1 MKKILSGILAVV
13 LCLSLCACG
22 SAKSSATE
30 YRAEAP
36 ATAANYYSENSGLA
50 MMDAAAEEYAYG
62 AEMPVPVDGGESG
75 KAPAVNPEKIIYSA
89 DATVET
95 TDFEG
100 TIEGLTKLIAGYKA
114 YTESSSISGANY
126 QSIQSG
132 GRQTRNADYVIRVP
146 VENFDKLMSSLSS
159 LGNVP
164 YNHVYTEN
172 VSAQYYDTEARLK
185 TYQAQEERLTE
196 LLDMADTVTEVIE
209 IENEL
214 SEVRYRI
221 ESLQTT
227 LRGWDSKVAYS
238 TVCLSIQEVQEYTPE
253 DIPGYG
259 RRLLRSLADGFDN
272 LGYFV
277 LDLAE
282 ALPVIILLAVLAVGI
297 VHVVKKTAR
306 KRKAKKSE

>member
-1 MKKILSGILAVV
+1 MKKILSVLLVII
-13 LCLSLCACG
+13 LCLSFCACG
-22 SAKSSATE
+22 AAKSAATDFHE
-30 YRAEAP
+30 EAP
-36 ATAANYYSENSGLA
+36 AAVANYYAESSGLA

-62 AEMPVPVDGGESG
+62 AEIPSPVDGGENG
-75 KAPAVNPEKIIYSA
+75 KAPETNPEKIIYSA

-95 TDFEG
+95 TDFDG
-100 TIEGLTKLIAGYKA
+100 TIEGLKKLIADYKA
-114 YTESSSISGANY
+114 YIESSSISGANY
-126 QSIQSG
+126 RSIQSG

-146 VENFDKLMSSLSS
+146 VENFDKLMNSLSS

-172 VSAQYYDTEARLK
+172 VSDQYYDTEARLK

-227 LRGWDSKVAYS
+227 LRGWDGRVVYS
-238 TVCLSIQEVQEYTPE
+238 TVCLSVQEVQEYTPE

-259 RRLLRSLADGFDN
+259 RRLLKSLADGFDN

-282 ALPVIILLAVLAVGI
+282 ALPVIILLAVFAVGI
-297 VHVVKKTAR
+297 VHIVKKTAR
-306 KRKAKKSE
+306 KRKAKKTE